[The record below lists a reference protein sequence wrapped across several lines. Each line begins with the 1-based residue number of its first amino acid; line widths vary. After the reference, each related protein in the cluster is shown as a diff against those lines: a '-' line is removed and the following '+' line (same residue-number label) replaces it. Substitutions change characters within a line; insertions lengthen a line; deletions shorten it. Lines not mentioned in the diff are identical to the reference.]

1 MHSLPLFHRITG
13 QPVIVLGDGDGA
25 AARRRLVERAGGQVL
40 ADETAHARLA
50 FLAIDEPEA
59 IAARLKARGVL
70 VNVMDRP
77 ELCDFTMP
85 SLLERGDVVVAVGT
99 GGTSAGLAK
108 ALRLRLE
115 GLLPQSLGN
124 LAKALGAAR
133 ETLRA
138 RFADPGERRRAL
150 DAALAE
156 GGALDPLGDH
166 GEGAVEAWLDRAT
179 SGPAGVIEIRLTSD
193 DPDELTLRAARLL
206 GSADLVAYDPG
217 IAPAILARARAD
229 AVRQELHDGVA
240 LARRTGLTVILRRG

>member
-1 MHSLPLFHRITG
+1 M
-13 QPVIVLGDGDGA
+13 
-25 AARRRLVERAGGQVL
+25 

-166 GEGAVEAWLDRAT
+166 GEGAVEAWLGGAT
-179 SGPAGVIEIRLTSD
+179 SGSAGVIEIRLTSD